1 MSIYMADNALVATT
15 PRHLVAQDGT
25 AITSFRVAENTGKVI
40 SPTNWFSVT
49 IFGDMAIWAAANVHK
64 GERWDIHGELIIR
77 DWDNGERSGT
87 TIEIEAALIRKSDGL
102 EEGHD
107 CDCENHKGK
116 EKLER
121 KR

>member
-1 MSIYMADNALVATT
+1 MSIYMADRALVATT
-15 PRHLVAQDGT
+15 PRHIVTTDGT
-25 AITSFRVAENTGKVI
+25 AITSFRVAEEIDKVG
-40 SPTNWFSVT
+40 TRNNWFTVT
-49 IFGDMAIWAAANVHK
+49 VFGDMAVWASTNVSK

-87 TIEIEAALIRKSDGL
+87 SAEIEAALLRKSDGL

>member
-15 PRHLVAQDGT
+15 PRHIVTQDGM
-25 AITSFRVAENTGKVI
+25 AITSFRVAQEIDKPNTRN
-40 SPTNWFSVT
+40 NWFTVSV
-49 IFGDMAIWAAANVHK
+49 FGDMAIWAAANVSK
-64 GERWDIHGELIIR
+64 GERWDVHGELIVR

-87 TIEIEAALIRKSDGL
+87 SVEIEAALLRKSGAL

>member
-15 PRHLVAQDGT
+15 PRHLVTQDGT
-25 AITSFRVAENTGKVI
+25 PITAFRVAVSTGKPNA
-40 SPTNWFSVT
+40 PTNWFSVT
-49 IFGDMAIWAAANVHK
+49 IFGDMAIWAAANVSK
-64 GERWDIHGELIIR
+64 GERWDIHGELIVR
-77 DWDNGERSGT
+77 DWDNGETSGT
-87 TIEIEAALIRKSDGL
+87 SVEIEAALLRKSDGL